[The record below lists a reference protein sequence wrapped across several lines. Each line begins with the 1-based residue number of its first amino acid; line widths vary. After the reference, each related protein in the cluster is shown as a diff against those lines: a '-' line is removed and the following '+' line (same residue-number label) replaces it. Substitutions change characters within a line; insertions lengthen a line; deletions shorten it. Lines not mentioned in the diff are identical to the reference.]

1 MLYVLEHSKI
11 GFCWWDLVALLVVI
25 VVIALYV
32 VQKKKLND
40 RQSDL
45 EDQLSELYDG
55 DSAKTRDM
63 AESVKH

>member
-55 DSAKTRDM
+55 DSAKTGDM
-63 AESVKH
+63 AESVKY

>member
-55 DSAKTRDM
+55 DSARTGDM
-63 AESVKH
+63 AGSVKS